1 MTASGLK
8 GASLTGIHSCLELM
22 EQIPDCKGMKRAEW
36 ETGKGEPRMQRNWRT
51 KTLEKAAVS
60 SEICPE

>member
-8 GASLTGIHSCLELM
+8 GGLLTGVHSCLELM
-22 EQIPDCKGMKRAEW
+22 ELIPDCKGMKGAEW
-36 ETGKGEPRMQRNWRT
+36 EADKGEPRMQRNRRT